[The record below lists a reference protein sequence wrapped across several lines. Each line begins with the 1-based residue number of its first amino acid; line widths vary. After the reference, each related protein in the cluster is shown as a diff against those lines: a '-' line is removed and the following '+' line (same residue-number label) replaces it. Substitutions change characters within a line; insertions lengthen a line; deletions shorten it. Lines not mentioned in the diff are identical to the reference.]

1 MFEGI
6 VSIGTY
12 IDASPGS
19 VVLIK
24 INLVRRIEYLGWTFI
39 ETSSERVV
47 DKFIGQIGTLK
58 YTNSVLQISK
68 IGRS

>member
-1 MFEGI
+1 MFEGV
-6 VSIGTY
+6 VSVGTD

-19 VVLIK
+19 VVLVK

-39 ETSSERVV
+39 ETSSESIV
-47 DKFIGQIGTLK
+47 DKFIGQICTLK

-68 IGRS
+68 IGWS